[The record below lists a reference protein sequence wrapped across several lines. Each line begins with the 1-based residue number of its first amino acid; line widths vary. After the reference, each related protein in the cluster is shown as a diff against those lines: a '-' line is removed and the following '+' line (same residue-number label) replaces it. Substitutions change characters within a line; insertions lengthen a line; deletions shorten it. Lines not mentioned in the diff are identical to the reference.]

1 MKNYFMQL
9 RTTLLLS
16 AALLTAHSVS
26 AAESVALT
34 ASPAVLN
41 VNAGSALSATT
52 VTITYIIS
60 GGSTAVNFA
69 TSLPLTLTGMTV
81 SALSKTSDTVSG
93 TLTFTVSTTTATPA
107 GAYTIDFNA
116 SGGASLSMG

>member
-52 VTITYIIS
+52 VTITYTIS

-69 TSLPLTLTGMTV
+69 TSLPLTPTG
-81 SALSKTSDTVSG
+81 
-93 TLTFTVSTTTATPA
+93 
-107 GAYTIDFNA
+107 
-116 SGGASLSMG
+116 